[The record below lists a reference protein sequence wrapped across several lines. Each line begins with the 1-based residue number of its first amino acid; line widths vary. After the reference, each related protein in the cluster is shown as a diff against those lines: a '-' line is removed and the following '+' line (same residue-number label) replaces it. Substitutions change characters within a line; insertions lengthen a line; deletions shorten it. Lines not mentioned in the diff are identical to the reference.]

1 MTSSFNLQYNL
12 DRVRNTIRKFYEQC
26 ETATLVK
33 PQVNT
38 DDVAETERV
47 DVPKKEYRGNQY
59 DLDQFLYRQSQ
70 IQYYA
75 SLAKNKKDIKQVEK
89 VAVEF
94 NSDEFDK
101 RRYLKKW
108 HRVDDFAKQ
117 IASKQY
123 LDKLLATERIT
134 SGEHQR
140 LQKEIRTLIQTKSLK
155 KVDYDEQ
162 SGILYGIEQLNLPSI
177 R

>member
-1 MTSSFNLQYNL
+1 MISGNHHSFAQMHAST
-12 DRVRNTIRKFYEQC
+12 R
-26 ETATLVK
+26 ATPLRAHGSHVHA
-33 PQVNT
+33 T
-38 DDVAETERV
+38 TGA
-47 DVPKKEYRGNQY
+47 
-59 DLDQFLYRQSQ
+59 
-70 IQYYA
+70 YA
-75 SLAKNKKDIKQVEK
+75 SLAKNKKDIRQVEK

-94 NSDEFDK
+94 NSDDFDK

-108 HRVDDFAKQ
+108 YRVDDFAKQ

-134 SGEHQR
+134 PGEHQR
-140 LQKEIRTLIQTKSLK
+140 LQKEIRSLIQSKSLK

-162 SGILYGIEQLNLPSI
+162 TGILYGIEQLSLPSI

>member
-1 MTSSFNLQYNL
+1 MTSSFNLQYSL

-26 ETATLVK
+26 EMATITTVDSVDEK
-33 PQVNT
+33 T
-38 DDVAETERV
+38 TS

-75 SLAKNKKDIKQVEK
+75 SLAKNKKDIRQVEK

-108 HRVDDFAKQ
+108 YRVDDFAKQ

-134 SGEHQR
+134 PGEHQR
-140 LQKEIRTLIQTKSLK
+140 LQKEIRSLIQSKSLK

-162 SGILYGIEQLNLPSI
+162 SGILYGIEQLSLPSI